1 MDALQRLVD
10 IEEIKQLKARYWRCI
25 DTKSFDELATVF
37 AEDAVFDFRQ
47 AVRDPVSGTP
57 DGVTEQPPVEGL
69 SEIIRQVG
77 DALQVAQS
85 AHQGHMPEIEI
96 LSDTTAKGVWPFE
109 DFVLN
114 GDFEFKGYGHYVEAY
129 EKIDGAWRIKHSEI
143 TRLRVVILQQGGE
156 NSMFRSDEA

>member
-57 DGVTEQPPVEGL
+57 DGVTEQPPL
-69 SEIIRQVG
+69 SEQPRLQLARQKPPAVPQ
-77 DALQVAQS
+77 AAATS
-85 AHQGHMPEIEI
+85 ARGPELPEQPAPRASNTNIE
-96 LSDTTAKGVWPFE
+96 
-109 DFVLN
+109 
-114 GDFEFKGYGHYVEAY
+114 EATKTRRSI
-129 EKIDGAWRIKHSEI
+129 ESNI
-143 TRLRVVILQQGGE
+143 TRAPRGGTHGE
-156 NSMFRSDEA
+156 REASASERGP